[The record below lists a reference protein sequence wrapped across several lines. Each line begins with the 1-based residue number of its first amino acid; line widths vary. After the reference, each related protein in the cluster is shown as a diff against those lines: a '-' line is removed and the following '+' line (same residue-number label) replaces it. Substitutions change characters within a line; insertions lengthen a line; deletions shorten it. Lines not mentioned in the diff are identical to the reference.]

1 MDTEVSVDDIR
12 KAKRVGNF
20 LVEGT
25 CSKESP
31 SRFILNVD
39 EVRDVLL
46 AEIDRLK
53 KELSNST
60 LGKRLEE
67 SFQKSVQAAMV
78 EATDGGEHFPKV

>member
-1 MDTEVSVDDIR
+1 MDTEVSINDIR

-25 CSKESP
+25 CSKECP

-46 AEIDRLK
+46 SEIDRLK
-53 KELSNST
+53 KELSNAT
-60 LGKRLEE
+60 LGKQLEE
-67 SFQKSVQAAMV
+67 SFTKAVQAAT
-78 EATDGGEHFPKV
+78 EEGIR